1 MLRDPP
7 SFGAGAPGP
16 RCALPATAAIPL
28 PTEWSCPRFTGH
40 SGGCGTRCEKLA
52 GRAHFQPMTRH
63 GILPASAIRVR
74 PMERTDDEEV
84 ATDRRPDYG
93 HLAGPSD
100 RREVRYAVR
109 QGLDEIRASGSRL
122 VVRDRV
128 PLFAR
133 GIPEVDHSVGH
144 HFPQQS
150 VQRSSGQLRV
160 AAFDCGW
167 TAQDCVRMVAASG
180 SSMFSTS

>member
-1 MLRDPP
+1 MCTTGDGCDTSADGVVLPPFHRTLRRLRY
-7 SFGAGAPGP
+7 ALRRTRRA
-16 RCALPATAAIPL
+16 CAFSAQSA
-28 PTEWSCPRFTGH
+28 
-40 SGGCGTRCEKLA
+40 CGRV
-52 GRAHFQPMTRH
+52 TRH